1 MNKLLISSASCLILA
16 STSLLAGDAL
26 KGKHLNDKH
35 CVKCHGSEVYTRQD
49 RRVNSLSALHQQV
62 RFCEQNLELTWFDE
76 DIDNT
81 ATYLNQ
87 KYYRFDLKP

>member
-1 MNKLLISSASCLILA
+1 MNKLLIYSASCLVLA
-16 STSLLAGDAL
+16 SPNLLAGDAQ
-26 KGKHLNDKH
+26 KGKQLNDEH

-62 RFCEQNLELTWFDE
+62 RFCEQNLGLTWFDE

-81 ATYLNQ
+81 TTYLNQ
-87 KYYRFDLKP
+87 EYYHFDPKP